1 MRAKFIIIMATK
13 SKGHQGWRSREGLW
27 AVLRELISNE
37 RHLGNRIAI
46 GVGHKSFLEV
56 IQIYCTFTLQ
66 LCLALSSVQC
76 RLGSCP
82 LPGIFKSLTVNP
94 TLLGDHVQDKL

>member
-1 MRAKFIIIMATK
+1 M
-13 SKGHQGWRSREGLW
+13 
-27 AVLRELISNE
+27 VLRRLISNE

-46 GVGHKSFLEV
+46 GVGHKSFLGV
-56 IQIYCTFTLQ
+56 VQINCTFTLQ

-76 RLGSCP
+76 RLGLCP

-94 TLLGDHVQDKL
+94 TLLGDHVQEVEGNVLF